1 MLRWLAGLAMAA
13 LLLMSPEAAVNGAR
27 EAMAQWVYAVAPA
40 LFPFMA
46 LLPLLTCEAALEAY
60 ERLLGGLT
68 RRLYDLPGGAAP
80 ALAVGML
87 AGSPAGCAA
96 VKRVAART
104 PVTRGQARRLA
115 IACCGLSPAFLITGI
130 GAALLGDVGCGHI
143 LLRSQIAAQLTL
155 PLLLRP
161 LCRDSTPMPA
171 REAEDAAPP
180 VLAILNVCGYMV
192 LFGAVAAVLGR
203 IAGETLGKLCLL
215 ILDVTSG
222 TRIICAMAMP
232 LRLRLVLLSA
242 YAGFGG
248 LCVCAQNLSVL
259 KDVMHPAAFI
269 GGRLAAGALAA
280 AFTALQT
287 CPISVNFRLNP
298 FPFGCFCAALMAIP
312 ALYRLKRAIF

>member
-1 MLRWLAGLAMAA
+1 MLIWLAGLAMAA

-27 EAMAQWVYAVAPA
+27 EAMAQWVYSVAPA

-46 LLPLLTCEAALEAY
+46 LLPLLTCDAALEAY

-80 ALAVGML
+80 ALAVGIL

-130 GAALLGDVGCGHI
+130 GAALLGDVSCGHI
-143 LLRSQIAAQLTL
+143 LLRSQIAVQLTL

-161 LCRDSTPMPA
+161 LCRDSTPMPV
-171 REAEDAAPP
+171 RESEDATPP

-192 LFGAVAAVLGR
+192 LFGAVAAALGR
-203 IAGETLGKLCLL
+203 VAGERLGRLCLL
-215 ILDVTSG
+215 TLDVTSG

-232 LRLRLVLLSA
+232 LRLRPPVVPTP
-242 YAGFGG
+242 
-248 LCVCAQNLSVL
+248 CV
-259 KDVMHPAAFI
+259 PAALPRARPSA
-269 GGRLAAGALAA
+269 GPSLGRGSAA
-280 AFTALQT
+280 ARRSSVPAAERAGSSRRAAVRAPPTPCRTA
-287 CPISVNFRLNP
+287 
-298 FPFGCFCAALMAIP
+298 AARSP
-312 ALYRLKRAIF
+312 A

>member
-1 MLRWLAGLAMAA
+1 MLKWLAGLAMAA

-46 LLPLLTCEAALEAY
+46 LLPLLTCEAALEVY

-104 PVTRGQARRLA
+104 PMTRGQARRLA
-115 IACCGLSPAFLITGI
+115 VACCGLSPAFLITGI

-161 LCRDSTPMPA
+161 LCRDSTPMSV
-171 REAEDAAPP
+171 REAEDAA
-180 VLAILNVCGYMV
+180 
-192 LFGAVAAVLGR
+192 
-203 IAGETLGKLCLL
+203 
-215 ILDVTSG
+215 
-222 TRIICAMAMP
+222 
-232 LRLRLVLLSA
+232 RLRA
-242 YAGFGG
+242 FD
-248 LCVCAQNLSVL
+248 
-259 KDVMHPAAFI
+259 DVPF
-269 GGRLAAGALAA
+269 
-280 AFTALQT
+280 FTAALFFLPAEPEDA
-287 CPISVNFRLNP
+287 CLPFVFFLVVEAIRSVHPLSSIPYGPGGHHAGISP
-298 FPFGCFCAALMAIP
+298 SP
-312 ALYRLKRAIF
+312 ARPDP